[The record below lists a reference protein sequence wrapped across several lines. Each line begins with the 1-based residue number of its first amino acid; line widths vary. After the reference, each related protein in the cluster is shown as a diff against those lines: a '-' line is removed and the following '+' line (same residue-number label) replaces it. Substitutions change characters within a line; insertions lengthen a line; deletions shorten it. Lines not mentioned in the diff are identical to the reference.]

1 MKINT
6 IMITTL
12 LCLTSICIIESGF
25 AEPQVPT
32 VGEAPPMILEKL
44 GDHRRTISTD
54 SEEARKWFD
63 QGFALMTGFN
73 FDGAIASFGQAT
85 IYDPN
90 CAMAWWGIA
99 YAAGPN
105 QNNPSMDSPRDEW
118 AYAAAQRAYEL
129 KEYETGANRA
139 LIEAIVTRYNYPTP
153 EDFTDQHFAYLA
165 AMEAVHE
172 QFPMDPDVTT
182 WTAEAMMVTQP
193 WEYWSLEGQPLKKT
207 PEFRAL
213 LESVMRIHP
222 NHPAANHLYIHAM
235 EASPWPEIAEPAAD
249 RLVDLIPGSGHLVHM
264 PSHIWIQTGRY
275 DDAADCNRRAAALD
289 DAWFE
294 TDPNAGE
301 YRFYMAHN
309 RQFLAWAAMLQGRKR
324 EAISS
329 ARAIEQEVPAPLLE
343 ALGFISD
350 GVAACKWHVLVR
362 FGLWE
367 EILAEPTPP
376 EWAVIGRAIQ
386 HYARGVAFANT
397 GRDQEAREELV
408 LFDEAVKNIPVE
420 GWMLGGQPAAEIM
433 PLARF
438 VLVGEIEFK
447 AGNRK
452 KGLDALAEAVAF
464 EHKLVYAEP
473 APWMMPARHAYGAL
487 LIVDGQY
494 QEAEKV
500 YLQDLEVFPANGWA
514 LLGLREALIGQERF
528 EEAAIT
534 DKAFKLAWKSAD
546 VMPPASCYCGSAV
559 ASTE

>member
-1 MKINT
+1 
-6 IMITTL
+6 
-12 LCLTSICIIESGF
+12 
-25 AEPQVPT
+25 
-32 VGEAPPMILEKL
+32 
-44 GDHRRTISTD
+44 
-54 SEEARKWFD
+54 
-63 QGFALMTGFN
+63 
-73 FDGAIASFGQAT
+73 
-85 IYDPN
+85 
-90 CAMAWWGIA
+90 
-99 YAAGPN
+99 
-105 QNNPSMDSPRDEW
+105 
-118 AYAAAQRAYEL
+118 
-129 KEYETGANRA
+129 
-139 LIEAIVTRYNYPTP
+139 
-153 EDFTDQHFAYLA
+153 
-165 AMEAVHE
+165 
-172 QFPMDPDVTT
+172 
-182 WTAEAMMVTQP
+182 
-193 WEYWSLEGQPLKKT
+193 
-207 PEFRAL
+207 
-213 LESVMRIHP
+213 
-222 NHPAANHLYIHAM
+222 
-235 EASPWPEIAEPAAD
+235 
-249 RLVDLIPGSGHLVHM
+249 
-264 PSHIWIQTGRY
+264 
-275 DDAADCNRRAAALD
+275 
-289 DAWFE
+289 
-294 TDPNAGE
+294 
-301 YRFYMAHN
+301 
-309 RQFLAWAAMLQGRKR
+309 
-324 EAISS
+324 
-329 ARAIEQEVPAPLLE
+329 
-343 ALGFISD
+343 
-350 GVAACKWHVLVR
+350 
-362 FGLWE
+362 
-367 EILAEPTPP
+367 TPP